1 MLVECH
7 GRLGSDNFDFQIASS
22 QWPCHFWALSEHV
35 DLQLHNMTTHMVH
48 THTHGMLP
56 LGCQWKVGKTVRP
69 WRRAQGS
76 SHSGRF
82 WQVLRLLEKIHSVE
96 VQFKSSNAGAMLPH
110 GIYGILGNLLRIFGW
125 YVPWNPFFFPWAWP
139 MENLVREMF
148 HSFSPPSQATAKELS
163 ELRPQSCRT
172 SPWS

>member
-1 MLVECH
+1 MQSTQCH
-7 GRLGSDNFDFQIASS
+7 CFQVYVSWVSWQIGEWQLWFPDSIFSVAMSLLSTFWTCRL
-22 QWPCHFWALSEHV
+22 
-35 DLQLHNMTTHMVH
+35 TTPQHDH
-48 THTHGMLP
+48 THGTRTHGMLP

-110 GIYGILGNLLRIFGW
+110 GIFGILGNLLRIFGW
-125 YVPWNPFFFPWAWP
+125 YVPWNPFFFLEHGLWK
-139 MENLVREMF
+139 V
-148 HSFSPPSQATAKELS
+148 
-163 ELRPQSCRT
+163 
-172 SPWS
+172 